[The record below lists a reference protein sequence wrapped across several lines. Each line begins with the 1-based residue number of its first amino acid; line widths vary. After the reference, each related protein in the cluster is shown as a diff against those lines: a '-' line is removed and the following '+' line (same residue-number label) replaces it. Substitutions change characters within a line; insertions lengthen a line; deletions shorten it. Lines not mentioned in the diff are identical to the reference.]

1 MPASILLLLYLEN
14 IIICILNIYIYKKE
28 INNLKY
34 NTSIILSFAI
44 LILASCNNEKG
55 KYDRA
60 EFGYKSYESDSHIG
74 FYTNEKCE
82 DIDIDHVVSLRDA
95 FDSGAYK
102 WSKREKEVFA
112 NDRFNH
118 VPACS
123 YLNRSKG
130 ASLPTDFL
138 RKSQDGKGRDY
149 RIIRFC
155 DYLKKYYAVKV
166 KYNLSVKNNKETLFD
181 MCNLN
186 I

>member
-1 MPASILLLLYLEN
+1 MFCELRHNNTIYFQLLLEFALIAMELDY
-14 IIICILNIYIYKKE
+14 
-28 INNLKY
+28 LKY
-34 NTSIILSFAI
+34 SSAFTLTLTI
-44 LILASCNNEKG
+44 LILASCISEKG
-55 KYDRA
+55 KYDRS
-60 EFGYKSYESDSHIG
+60 EFGYKSYPSYTQIG

-102 WSKREKEVFA
+102 WTTSKKEVFA

-123 YLNRSKG
+123 FVNRSKG

-149 RIIRFC
+149 KIVRFC
-155 DYLKKYYAVKV
+155 DYLRKYYAVKE
-166 KYNLSVKNNKETLFD
+166 KYNLSLSENNKALLAGCD
-181 MCNLN
+181 
-186 I
+186 

>member
-1 MPASILLLLYLEN
+1 MELDH
-14 IIICILNIYIYKKE
+14 
-28 INNLKY
+28 LKY
-34 NTSIILSFAI
+34 NSALTLSFAI
-44 LILASCNNEKG
+44 LILCSCNDEIG
-55 KYDRA
+55 EYDRSK
-60 EFGYKSYESDSHIG
+60 FGYKSYPSYTQIG

-102 WSKREKEVFA
+102 WTTSEKEVFT

-123 YLNRSKG
+123 FVNRSKG

-149 RIIRFC
+149 KIVRFC
-155 DYLKKYYAVKV
+155 EYLRKYYAVKE
-166 KYNLSVKNNKETLFD
+166 KYDLSLSENNKALLAECD
-181 MCNLN
+181 
-186 I
+186 